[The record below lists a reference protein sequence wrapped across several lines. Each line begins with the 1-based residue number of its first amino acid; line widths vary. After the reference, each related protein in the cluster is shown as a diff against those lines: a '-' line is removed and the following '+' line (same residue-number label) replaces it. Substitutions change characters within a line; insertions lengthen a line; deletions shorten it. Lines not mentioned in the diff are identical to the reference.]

1 MRKEVSKMI
10 KYRYVPFS
18 FGKKKYSPN
27 KHISTTSQY
36 DLSGFGDEKTDNL
49 HETNENGFDIVN
61 GNILQP
67 SINNSTISSSIDIKG
82 SSNDSDFSIQR
93 RVIDGGKKEQSNY
106 KTTESTLSNN
116 SLKNSDNI
124 NLNNHELIS
133 QNNEDP
139 NIEKNIVQTKQFQ
152 NIIKTKKMD

>member
-1 MRKEVSKMI
+1 MI

-18 FGKKKYSPN
+18 FGKKKYSPK

-49 HETNENGFDIVN
+49 NDANENEFGIGN

-82 SSNDSDFSIQR
+82 SSDDSDFSIQR
-93 RVIDGGKKEQSNY
+93 RVIDSNKNKQSNF

-116 SLKNSDNI
+116 SLKNSDNL
-124 NLNNHELIS
+124 NLNNQELLS
-133 QNNEDP
+133 QNNEDQ
-139 NIEKNIVQTKQFQ
+139 NKEKNIVQTKQFQ